1 MFLLDTNVLS
11 ELRKAGDGKA
21 DRNVIAW
28 FSNEDAVNFYVSAIT
43 LMEIEIG
50 IQRMERRDADQGA
63 RLRAWMRDRVLPE
76 FSNRTLPLDAAVSLR
91 CAVACAGSAS
101 GTGCLHR
108 GYRAG
113 ARDDARYAKRVRF
126 FRLRGPPREPLG
138 SERLKDNAQ
147 AAPALSRRR
156 MSRADR
162 RRRFAVNPP
171 APLRA

>member
-1 MFLLDTNVLS
+1 MMFLLDTNVLS

-50 IQRMERRDADQGA
+50 ILRMERRDADQGA

-91 CAVACAGSAS
+91 CARLHVPDLRPERDAFIAATARVHGMTLVTRNVSDFS
-101 GTGCLHR
+101 GCG
-108 GYRAG
+108 
-113 ARDDARYAKRVRF
+113 VR
-126 FRLRGPPREPLG
+126 L
-138 SERLKDNAQ
+138 
-147 AAPALSRRR
+147 
-156 MSRADR
+156 
-162 RRRFAVNPP
+162 VNPWE
-171 APLRA
+171 ASA